1 MIQHPMGHS
10 RIHLKMSNLGGFY
23 RKVSVSSA
31 IHLAND
37 QRRKDRYH
45 ISSLI
50 SSKRPIICFYTSN
63 AMTVTLII
71 ICSPMSGFSY
81 STTTTTI
88 IIITDV
94 IEEDSLSLLFRLL
107 VLHRSDL
114 GRENCFPERRW
125 RPGQEDSFT
134 CETYSKKYQRS
145 NVLMIFMYS

>member
-45 ISSLI
+45 ISSLK

-71 ICSPMSGFSY
+71 ICSP
-81 STTTTTI
+81 I
-88 IIITDV
+88 V
-94 IEEDSLSLLFRLL
+94 RLL
-107 VLHRSDL
+107 VFHHHHHHHHHRCHRRGQSLSALQASRTPPTGSRSRKLFPGEEAAARARGELHL
-114 GRENCFPERRW
+114 
-125 RPGQEDSFT
+125 
-134 CETYSKKYQRS
+134 
-145 NVLMIFMYS
+145 

>member
-1 MIQHPMGHS
+1 MIQHPMGYS

-37 QRRKDRYH
+37 QRRKD

-114 GRENCFPERRW
+114 GRENCFPERRG
-125 RPGQEDSFT
+125 RPRQEESFT
-134 CETYSKKYQRS
+134 CES
-145 NVLMIFMYS
+145 